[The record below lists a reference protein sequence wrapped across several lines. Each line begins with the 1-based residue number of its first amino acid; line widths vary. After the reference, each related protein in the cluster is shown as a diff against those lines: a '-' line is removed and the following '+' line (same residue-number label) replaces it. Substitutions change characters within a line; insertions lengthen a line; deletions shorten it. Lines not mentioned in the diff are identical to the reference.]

1 MELPEFRYNNLS
13 ASCNF
18 CDRTRN
24 PHPKFKDEPIVTTG
38 LVVNQKKL
46 EVCINC
52 FCELAEAA
60 DASKK
65 PLTLL
70 VEEKIN
76 LIRILNK
83 KSNFYS
89 RLFNLIRY
97 NFT

>member
-1 MELPEFRYNNLS
+1 MDLPEFRYNNLS

-24 PHPKFKDEPIVTTG
+24 PHPKFKDEPVVTTG

-52 FCELAEAA
+52 YCELAEAA

-65 PLTLL
+65 SLTLL

-83 KSNFYS
+83 KPTF
-89 RLFNLIRY
+89 
-97 NFT
+97 

>member
-52 FCELAEAA
+52 YCELAEAA

-83 KSNFYS
+83 KPNFYS

>member
-1 MELPEFRYNNLS
+1 MELPKFRYNKLS

-24 PHPKFKDEPIVTTG
+24 PHPEFKDEPIVTTR
-38 LVVNQKKL
+38 LVINQKKL

-52 FCELAEAA
+52 YCELTDAA

-65 PLTLL
+65 SLNLL
-70 VEEKIN
+70 IEEKIN

-83 KSNFYS
+83 KSN
-89 RLFNLIRY
+89 L
-97 NFT
+97 

>member
-13 ASCNF
+13 ASCSF

-24 PHPKFKDEPIVTTG
+24 PHPEFKDEPIVTTR

-52 FCELAEAA
+52 YCELAETA
-60 DASKK
+60 DASNE

-83 KSNFYS
+83 K
-89 RLFNLIRY
+89 I
-97 NFT
+97 

>member
-1 MELPEFRYNNLS
+1 MELPKFRYNNLS

-24 PHPKFKDEPIVTTG
+24 PHPEFKHEPILTTR

-52 FCELAEAA
+52 YCELTDAA

-65 PLTLL
+65 PLNLL
-70 VEEKIN
+70 IEEKIN

-83 KSNFYS
+83 KSN
-89 RLFNLIRY
+89 L
-97 NFT
+97 

>member
-18 CDRTRN
+18 CDRTQN
-24 PHPKFKDEPIVTTG
+24 PHPEFKEEPIVTTR

-52 FCELAEAA
+52 YCELAEAA
-60 DASKK
+60 DAFKK

-83 KSNFYS
+83 KSNF
-89 RLFNLIRY
+89 
-97 NFT
+97 

>member
-24 PHPKFKDEPIVTTG
+24 PHPKFKDEPVVTTG

-52 FCELAEAA
+52 YCELAEAA

-65 PLTLL
+65 SLTLL

-83 KSNFYS
+83 KPNFYS

>member
-18 CDRTRN
+18 CARTRN
-24 PHPKFKDEPIVTTG
+24 PHPEFKDEPVVTTR

-52 FCELAEAA
+52 YCELAEVA

-65 PLTLL
+65 PLDLL
-70 VEEKIN
+70 VGEKIN

-83 KSNFYS
+83 KPNF
-89 RLFNLIRY
+89 
-97 NFT
+97 